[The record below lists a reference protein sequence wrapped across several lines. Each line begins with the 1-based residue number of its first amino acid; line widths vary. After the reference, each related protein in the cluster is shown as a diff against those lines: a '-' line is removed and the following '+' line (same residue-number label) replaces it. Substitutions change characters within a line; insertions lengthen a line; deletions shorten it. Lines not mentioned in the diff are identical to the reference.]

1 MKVGLIGYGKM
12 GRLVE
17 ALASSVAEPHEAD
30 ILIDFSHPDAVIK
43 HLEMAIELKKN
54 LVIGTTGWYDQLDQ
68 VQTMVEKA
76 GIGVVYGPNFSI
88 GVYLMGELVKRAHEL
103 MEKFPE
109 YDIAGVEYHHKHK
122 VDSPSGTALSLGVPF
137 SSVRVGSLFG
147 THTVLFDSP
156 EDTLEVTHRAKGR
169 EGFAKGALKA
179 AEWILGKKGFYHFDH
194 YLKDQLS

>member
-1 MKVGLIGYGKM
+1 MKVGLLGYGKM

-30 ILIDFSHPDAVIK
+30 VLIDFSHPDAVIG
-43 HLEMAIELKKN
+43 HIELAIELKKN
-54 LVIGTTGWYDQLDQ
+54 LVIGTTGWYDKLDSAEEL
-68 VQTMVEKA
+68 VKKG

-88 GVYLMGELVKRAHEL
+88 GVHLMSELVKKAHQL
-103 MEKFPE
+103 MEHFPE

-122 VDSPSGTALSLGVPF
+122 VDSPSGTALSLNVPF
-137 SSVRVGSLFG
+137 SSVRIGTMFG

-156 EDTLEVTHRAKGR
+156 EDLIEITHRAKGR

-179 AEWILGKKGFYHFDH
+179 AEWIFGKKGFYHFDH